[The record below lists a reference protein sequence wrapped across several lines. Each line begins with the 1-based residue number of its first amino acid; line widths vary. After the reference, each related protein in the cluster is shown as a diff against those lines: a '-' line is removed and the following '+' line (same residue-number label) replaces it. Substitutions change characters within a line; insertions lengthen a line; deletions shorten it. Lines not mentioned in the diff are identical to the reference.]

1 MSYPSWMYQD
11 PSKHVD
17 FVRRKRQQHHQ
28 ERQPEAKRE
37 RAREGLKALFG
48 EGGHAKTER
57 R

>member
-17 FVRRKRQQHHQ
+17 FVRRKRKEYQ
-28 ERQPEAKRE
+28 ERQPEAKQA

-48 EGGHAKTER
+48 EGSHAKTER